1 MRVILWSTL
10 STLCLVLPGRYAFA
24 QTEQPSATNCQL
36 ITQQPRTDSVVEEER
51 PSPQVLLAGKI
62 EAMCQLNGQR
72 PRIDDGAIAA
82 DDNPSPE
89 EFTMPSLWWQEQQV
103 GDAINMRLIDSW
115 QAYTD
120 TVSID
125 TGRTIAHVDVVVN
138 GQIWPLLNYLERYSI
153 LTQFGESAKAYGYQ
167 LRIFTGNR
175 LVGLHVC
182 DFTEGF
188 SAHVNQGAA
197 DTANPTCLVE
207 LNYFGQ
213 GAIRG
218 GRQR

>member
-1 MRVILWSTL
+1 MKVILWSTL
-10 STLCLVLPGRYAFA
+10 SALCLVLPGRYALA

-36 ITQQPRTDSVVEEER
+36 INQQPRTDSVAEEAE
-51 PSPQVLLAGKI
+51 PLPQTLLAEQI
-62 EAMCQLNGQR
+62 EAMCKLNGQR

-89 EFTMPSLWWQEQQV
+89 DFTMPSLWWQEQQV
-103 GDAINMRLIDSW
+103 GDAINMRLINSW

-125 TGRTIAHVDVVVN
+125 TGRTIAHVDVMVN

-167 LRIFTGNR
+167 LRIFTGGR

-182 DFTEGF
+182 DFTEDF
-188 SAHVNQGAA
+188 VLQTSQGAA